1 MSEILAWGSWGGG
14 VSMGLGEGGWGDR
27 EGGCTNTECA
37 ETSAG
42 VSACVA
48 VSVTWR

>member
-1 MSEILAWGSWGGG
+1 MSEILAWGSWVGG
-14 VSMGLGEGGWGDR
+14 VSMGLGEGGRGDR
-27 EGGCTNTECA
+27 EGGCANTERA

-42 VSACVA
+42 VSACMV